1 MSDRHL
7 QRFERLAVLG
17 LGLLGGSVA
26 VAARRRGVAG
36 EVLGYARRRGPL
48 EAAVEAG
55 VIDGFGDLAEVVS
68 GADLVVLGTPVAAM
82 PSLFEAA
89 APHLR
94 RGAIVTDVGS
104 VKGGLAQILPAQS
117 PDGARFVGSHPM
129 AGSHLAGVEHADPDL
144 FVGRRIVVTPSESS
158 DAEAVA
164 RIEEF
169 WTALGGTV
177 VRRSPAA
184 HDEQVAWVSHLPHLV
199 AYAFALAFERA
210 PAGAAQL
217 TGTGFADFTRI
228 ARSDPE
234 MWADILTS
242 NSKALAGPLQE
253 FSASVSKIARAVE
266 ADDAEALVRLLAT
279 AQEALAELSVS
290 RASGL
295 LPEDA
300 RSGGIKPEIQAASTG
315 DERRLEGTNESS

>member
-1 MSDRHL
+1 MSGRAV

-26 VAARRRGVAG
+26 VAARRRGLAG

-68 GADLVVLGTPVAAM
+68 GADLVVLGAPVAAM
-82 PSLFEAA
+82 PSLFDAA
-89 APHLR
+89 APHLL

-104 VKGGLAQILPAQS
+104 VKGELAEILPAQA
-117 PDGARFVGSHPM
+117 PDGVHFVGSHPM
-129 AGSHLAGVEHADPDL
+129 AGSHLVGVEHADPDL
-144 FVGRRIVVTPSESS
+144 FVGRRVVVTPSEAS
-158 DAEAVA
+158 DAETVA
-164 RIEEF
+164 RIDEF
-169 WTALGGTV
+169 WTALGGVV
-177 VRRSPAA
+177 VRRSPTA

-228 ARSDPE
+228 ARSDPD
-234 MWADILTS
+234 MWADIMTS

-253 FSASVSKIARAVE
+253 FSASMSQIARAVE
-266 ADDAEALVRLLAT
+266 ANDTEALVRLLAS
-279 AQEALAELSVS
+279 AQEALAELPVS
-290 RASGL
+290 RTSG
-295 LPEDA
+295 PVSEDA
-300 RSGGIKPEIQAASTG
+300 GSGGIKPEIKAASTG